1 MFLHDY
7 LLACE
12 ISTVRT
18 QTLRSKIRIRLDT
31 AVEYS
36 IFQRLCK
43 LKSCNIIDLCCC
55 NKERNFPSK

>member
-18 QTLRSKIRIRLDT
+18 QTLKQL
-31 AVEYS
+31 YS
-36 IFQRLCK
+36 TFFKKNLIWYIDNAYYTNESNFDKQ
-43 LKSCNIIDLCCC
+43 IILGL
-55 NKERNFPSK
+55 SMHHL